1 MADFEQLFS
10 EPLDLKKLTET
21 GEFEG
26 YASTFGNVDR
36 GGDVVEAGAFT
47 KTIKRGASKIKM
59 LFQHDPS
66 QPLGKWLDASED
78 KRGLWVKGKLNL
90 EVQRAREVLA
100 LMKDGAIDSMSIG
113 FRTIKSAPGDT
124 AGMFRKLLEVDLWEI
139 SLVTFPMNERATV
152 RAVKED
158 VTIRDVEKV
167 LREAGLPNAFAKLVV
182 LHGFDG
188 AKQRLQLQRR
198 DDALL
203 ESINKLTQ
211 AMKG

>member
-1 MADFEQLFS
+1 MSDFEQLFS
-10 EPLDLKKLTET
+10 EPLDLKKLTEQ

-47 KTIKRGASKIKM
+47 KTLKKGVQKIRM
-59 LFQHDPS
+59 LFQHDPH
-66 QPLGKWLDASED
+66 QPLGKWLEAGED
-78 KRGLWVKGKLNL
+78 KKGLWVKGKLNL

-113 FRTIKSAPGDT
+113 FRTIKSAEGD
-124 AGMFRKLLEVDLWEI
+124 GKQVWRKLLEIDLWEI
-139 SLVTFPMNERATV
+139 SLVTFPMNDKAVV

-167 LREAGLPNAFAKLVV
+167 LRDAGLPNAFAKLVA

-188 AKQRLQLQRR
+188 AKQRLMPTRR
-198 DDALL
+198 DDGLL
-203 ESINKLTQ
+203 EQIQKLTQ